1 MKIPAVK
8 SEHALNFSG
17 VMVTILVGVLG
28 AYTVAGS
35 AFFPLVVFLAA
46 LQLTCFMLYL
56 LLENRPRW
64 LLLLLFSVEALCI
77 VGLFFLVQSSFIAIH
92 SMVWLV
98 QASDL
103 FPSRRVYQLWGAILL
118 LFAVAQ
124 FSHFGSTDLLGVS
137 SSIVLYALLQVFAI
151 SVVQRSIRE
160 RRQREETAALNRELI
175 ATREL
180 LSQSAAQGERLRI
193 ARDLHD
199 ILGHY
204 MTALIL
210 NLEVASHKSFGE
222 PKDKVDQSLALAKL
236 LLGELRTTVGELRDE
251 SSVDL
256 EGSIKKLVADIPLP
270 IEVDF
275 SRAPKINDVEVAE
288 TLLRCTQE
296 AITNVLRH
304 SAASHCRVTIE
315 DGKGHGYRLQVS
327 DDGQGDADIVAG
339 NGLTGMRERVSAL
352 GGELSW
358 FRNSEGFHLQVALD
372 AGTDKTGRTT

>member
-1 MKIPAVK
+1 MNLPAIK

-17 VMVTILVGVLG
+17 VMVTVLVGVLS
-28 AYTVAGS
+28 AYTVAGT
-35 AFFPLVVFLAA
+35 ALFPAVVFLAA
-46 LQLTCFMLYL
+46 LQLCCFLLYL
-56 LLENRPRW
+56 LVENRHRLLSLFW
-64 LLLLLFSVEALCI
+64 LEAVCI
-77 VGLFFLVQSSFIAIH
+77 TGLFVLVPSSFIAILT
-92 SMVWLV
+92 MVWLV
-98 QASDL
+98 QASEL
-103 FPSRRVYQLWGAILL
+103 FPSRTVWQLWGVILL
-118 LFAVAQ
+118 LFGLAQ
-124 FSHFGSTDLLGVS
+124 FYHYGTSNWLNLV
-137 SSIVLYALLQVFAI
+137 SSIVLYALLQLFAI

-180 LSQSAAQGERLRI
+180 LLQSAAQGERLRI

-210 NLEVASHKSFGE
+210 NLEVASHKSEGDG
-222 PKDKVDQSLALAKL
+222 KDKVEQSLALAKL

-251 SSVDL
+251 SHIDL
-256 EGSIKKLVADIPLP
+256 EESVRKLVADIPLP

-275 SRAPKINDVEVAE
+275 SRAPRIDDVEVAE

-304 SAASHCRVTIE
+304 SAARHCRVVME
-315 DGKGHGYRLQVS
+315 DNAGSGYRLQVS
-327 DDGQGDADIVAG
+327 DDGDGDAEIVAG

-358 FRNSEGFHLQVALD
+358 HRNDEGFHLQVALES
-372 AGTDKTGRTT
+372 AGRAS

>member
-1 MKIPAVK
+1 MHFTAIK

-17 VMVTILVGVLG
+17 VMVTILVVVLG
-28 AYTVAGS
+28 AYTVNGS
-35 AFFPLVVFLAA
+35 PIFPFVVFLGA
-46 LQLTCFMLYL
+46 LQLTCFLLYL
-56 LLENRPRW
+56 LLESRPPW
-64 LLLLLFSVEALCI
+64 LVLSLFWTEAAVISC
-77 VGLFFLVQSSFIAIH
+77 LFFLVPSSFIAIL

-98 QASDL
+98 QASDM
-103 FPSRRVYQLWGAILL
+103 FRTRVIMLLWAGILL
-118 LFAVAQ
+118 LFSVAQ
-124 FSHFGSTDLLGVS
+124 LYHFGTSDWLGVT
-137 SSIVLYALLQVFAI
+137 SSIVLYALLQLFAI
-151 SVVQRSIRE
+151 SVVQRFVRE
-160 RRQREETAALNRELI
+160 RRQREETAALNRELL

-210 NLEVASHKSFGE
+210 NLEVASHKTSGDS
-222 PKDKVDQSLALAKL
+222 KDKVDQSLALAKL

-251 SSVDL
+251 ANINLEESVR
-256 EGSIKKLVADIPLP
+256 KLVADIPLP
-270 IEVDF
+270 VEVDF
-275 SRAPKINDVEVAE
+275 RRAPRIDDVEVAE

-304 SAASHCRVTIE
+304 SSASRCRVIME
-315 DGKGHGYRLQVS
+315 DANGDYCLRIS
-327 DDGQGDADIVAG
+327 DDGNGDDDIVAG

-358 FRNSEGFHLQVALD
+358 YRNAEGFHLQVALESE
-372 AGTDKTGRTT
+372 GRAA